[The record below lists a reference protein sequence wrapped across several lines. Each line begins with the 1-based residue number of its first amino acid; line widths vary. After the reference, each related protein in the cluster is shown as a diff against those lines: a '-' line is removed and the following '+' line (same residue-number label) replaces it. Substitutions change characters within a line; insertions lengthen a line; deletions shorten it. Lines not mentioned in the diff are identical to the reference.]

1 MMSLDYIVHEAIKKA
16 VEDAEQSESLADK
29 FIAWVVALASG
40 NEKLDDADNAY
51 RRARLIYEDT
61 EIPENQEDE

>member
-1 MMSLDYIVHEAIKKA
+1 MSLDYIVHEAIKKA

>member
-1 MMSLDYIVHEAIKKA
+1 MSLDYIVHEAIKKA

-40 NEKLDDADNAY
+40 NEKLDDADNAH

-61 EIPENQEDE
+61 